1 MDVFVAST
9 RVRLQD
15 SDLLGEGG
23 EARVFRWKDRAVKV
37 FHPVDPANAPESR
50 VRAVKLEKLAFFPT
64 GLPANVLGPLE
75 LVTDQRGDV
84 IGFVMQALVDVD
96 DAGRLA
102 QRKFRENAISNDVVM
117 TMFRELAQTLRSLH
131 ARKVI
136 VGDLNDGNVLVQ
148 PASQR
153 VFLIDADSMQFSGLA
168 CAVGH
173 ERFLDPRLYGVDL
186 SKGSRFDEGTDWYA
200 FAVMLFSS
208 LLYVHPFGG
217 THAKWNTMLRRA
229 EARHPVMKDDV
240 VLPRVAAS
248 WKTLSD
254 DALHWFSQTFEKD
267 VREAP
272 TKPVLQQSWSTC
284 SCGVTHARPLC
295 PVCHALGPLA
305 TKPAVRVKG
314 RCTAKILFETSG
326 RVLAASMQGGVR
338 YVFEEQG
345 VVRREDGAV
354 VLNRPLLPQER
365 IGLAGA
371 STWVVSSR
379 GAMERHANG
388 QLVERAQTGVR
399 SSEPTFASATA
410 VTYRTE
416 NEWLIEQGTGTRV
429 GQVLEGQTWLW
440 TGERLGLGFYRAG
453 GVTVAFLLRSGRA
466 GVKQLSGIRWTGRVV
481 SADAV
486 FDARYGLLSVTAEVN
501 GKDVVHRWLIS
512 EDGAVVATSVGGR
525 SGHAALL
532 GGRVVIGSDDGL
544 LAMKLDSGVLVEA
557 ACFAD
562 TQPFVSA
569 QDELLPQSDG
579 SLVVVTSKDLVQLS
593 LS

>member
-1 MDVFVAST
+1 MDVFVANT
-9 RVRLQD
+9 RLRLKD

-23 EARVFRWKDRAVKV
+23 EARVFRWKDRAVKL
-37 FHPVDPANAPESR
+37 FHPVDPANVAEAR
-50 VRAVKLEKLAFFPT
+50 VRAVKLEKLALFPT

-75 LVTDQRGDV
+75 LVKDQRGDV
-84 IGFVMQALVDVD
+84 VGFVMQALSDVE

-102 QRKFRENAISNDVVM
+102 QRKFRENTISNDVVM
-117 TMFRELAQTLRSLH
+117 TMFRELEQTVQALH
-131 ARKVI
+131 GRKVI

-148 PASQR
+148 PSSQR
-153 VFLIDADSMQFSGLA
+153 LFLIDADSMQFSGLP

-186 SKGSRFDEGTDWYA
+186 SSSPRFDEGTDWYA

-217 THAKWNTMLRRA
+217 THAKLSTMLRRA

-284 SCGVTHARPLC
+284 SCGVTHARPVC
-295 PVCHALGPLA
+295 PACHALGPLA

-326 RVLAASMQGGVR
+326 RVLAASMQGGVK

-365 IGLAGA
+365 IGIAGA

-379 GAMERHANG
+379 GAMERHEHG
-388 QLVERAQTGVR
+388 KLVERAQTGVR
-399 SSEPTFASATA
+399 ASEPTFATATA

-466 GVKQLSGIRWTGRVV
+466 GVKQLSGIRWTGRVI

-486 FDARYGLLSVTAEVN
+486 FDARHALLTVTAEVN

-512 EDGAVVATSVGGR
+512 EDGAVIGASVGGR
-525 SGHAALL
+525 AGHAALL

-579 SLVVVTSKDLVQLS
+579 SLVVVTSKELVQLS